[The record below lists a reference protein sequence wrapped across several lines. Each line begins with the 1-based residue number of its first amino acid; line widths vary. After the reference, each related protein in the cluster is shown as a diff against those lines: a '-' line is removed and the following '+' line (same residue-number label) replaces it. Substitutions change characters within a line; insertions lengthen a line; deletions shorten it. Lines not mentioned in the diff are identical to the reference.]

1 MVATWVDLWQRPFK
15 VESESPGSQTQ
26 IEFNFEGAR
35 RHVNPGYRPGSH
47 KDRVMRCGLRLVNFD
62 EAWLPERVDSCIS
75 SVCLCLFALAVPL
88 NHRPLT
94 HPQDLTSKLM
104 A

>member
-1 MVATWVDLWQRPFK
+1 MVATWIDLWQRPFK

-47 KDRVMRCGLRLVNFD
+47 KDRVMRCGLRLVNSD
-62 EAWLPERVDSCIS
+62 EAWLSEKTT
-75 SVCLCLFALAVPL
+75 CLG
-88 NHRPLT
+88 
-94 HPQDLTSKLM
+94 DLGKCSDFWGEEYTVL
-104 A
+104 

>member
-47 KDRVMRCGLRLVNFD
+47 KDRVMRCGLRLVNSD
-62 EAWLPERVDSCIS
+62 EAWLPEK
-75 SVCLCLFALAVPL
+75 
-88 NHRPLT
+88 N
-94 HPQDLTSKLM
+94 DLLGRLGEVL
-104 A
+104 